1 MKNLRYYL
9 LKAKDEGFAL
19 GSFNFS
25 NLETLQ
31 AITNASVSENS
42 PVMIAVSESALKYM
56 GTYVVGLAK
65 SSKEINPNIFLHL
78 DHGKSFEVCKQA
90 VDMGF
95 DSVMIDGSHLDFES
109 NIALTKSVCEY
120 AHARDVLVEGE
131 LGQIKGIED
140 NVSAEKSYFT
150 DPEQALEFVQKTGV
164 DSLAISI
171 GTSHGVYKSN
181 ASELRFD
188 ILEKIQ
194 EKIPQIPLVLHGA
207 SSVGTD
213 QINKFKKS
221 GGILEKAGGIADHQ
235 LQNAAQKTHIAKVN
249 CDTDLRLA
257 CTSEIRSFL
266 NNNPDKFDPRQYMAK
281 ARENMTMLV
290 QEKMK
295 KILNSKDKI
304 EC

>member
-1 MKNLRYYL
+1 MKNLKYYL
-9 LKAKDEGFAL
+9 LKAKDEDFAL

-31 AITNASVSENS
+31 AITQASIHQHS
-42 PVMIAVSESALKYM
+42 PVMVAVSESALKYM
-56 GTYVVGLAK
+56 GNFVIALAK
-65 SSKEINPNIFLHL
+65 SAKELNPNVFLHL

-90 VDMGF
+90 IDMGF
-95 DSVMIDGSHLDFES
+95 DSVMIDGSHLDFEG
-109 NIALTKSVCEY
+109 NIQLTKSVCDY
-120 AHARDVLVEGE
+120 AHARGIIVEGE

-140 NVSAEKSYFT
+140 NVSAIANHFT
-150 DPEQALEFVQKTGV
+150 NPDQALEFVQKTGV

-181 ASELRFD
+181 ANELRFD

-207 SSVGTD
+207 SSVGLT
-213 QINKFKKS
+213 QIEAFKKS
-221 GGILEKAGGIADHQ
+221 GGILAKAGGIADSQ
-235 LQNAAQKTHIAKVN
+235 LQNAVRKTHIAKVN

-266 NNNPDKFDPRQYMAK
+266 NENPDKFDPRQYLGK
-281 ARENMTMLV
+281 ARENMTNLV
-290 QEKMK
+290 QDKLQ
-295 KILNSKDKI
+295 KILNCQNKI